1 MRLFNVYFLIV
12 ILLEI
17 FGELYYFALQ
27 IERPDSVNHINV
39 NWVANKGTIYRGGE
53 TPNWW
58 GDGNVSVYLA
68 LSQ

>member
-39 NWVANKGTIYRGGE
+39 NWVANKGTIYRGGGE
-53 TPNWW
+53 LLIGGVTAMFR
-58 GDGNVSVYLA
+58 SI
-68 LSQ
+68 